1 MLISFKHER
10 TKIEESKEMKKTKK
24 KWIWWLLLILFAAGF
39 IIAIVTIGIERY
51 QQEKGKDNYQKLQE
65 EVANTKEVEKK
76 TGNKIQEE
84 AVPEDILK
92 KLGIEIPEKNID
104 FAALK
109 EENEDIYAWIYIP
122 GTKVDYPVLQH
133 PTDDSYYLEHNL
145 DGSKGYPG
153 CIYTEAVNSKDFTD
167 PNTVLYGHNMKDG
180 SMFATLHDYE
190 DRQVFEE
197 NPYIFIYTS
206 EKTFVYQIFAAYK
219 YNAIHLIYNFD
230 LNNPEIFQNY
240 LEQIFEIRDMDANIR
255 QDVSV
260 NADNHII
267 TLSTCIS
274 GEKNKRFLVQGV
286 LLNDEE

>member
-1 MLISFKHER
+1 
-10 TKIEESKEMKKTKK
+10 MKKTKK

-51 QQEKGKDNYQKLQE
+51 QQEKEKDNYQKLQE
-65 EVANTKEVEKK
+65 EVANTKEVGKK
-76 TGNKIQEE
+76 TENKIQEE

-122 GTKVDYPVLQH
+122 GTEIDYPVLQH

-153 CIYTEAVNSKDFTD
+153 CIYTETVNSRDFTD

-180 SMFATLHDYE
+180 SMFAALHNYE
-190 DRQVFEE
+190 DSQVFEE
-197 NPYIFIYTS
+197 NPYIFIYTP

-230 LNNPEIFQNY
+230 LSNREIFQNY
-240 LEQIFEIRDMDANIR
+240 LDQIFETREMGANIWK
-255 QDVSV
+255 DISV
-260 NADNHII
+260 NAENHIV

-286 LLNDEE
+286 LLNDEEQSSEE

>member
-1 MLISFKHER
+1 MLISFKRER
-10 TKIEESKEMKKTKK
+10 TKIEESKEMKKTKR

-76 TGNKIQEE
+76 SENKIQEE

>member
-1 MLISFKHER
+1 
-10 TKIEESKEMKKTKK
+10 MKKTKK

-51 QQEKGKDNYQKLQE
+51 QQEKEKDNYQKLQE
-65 EVANTKEVEKK
+65 VANTKEVGKK
-76 TGNKIQEE
+76 TENKIQEE

-122 GTKVDYPVLQH
+122 GTGIDYPVLQH

-153 CIYTEAVNSKDFTD
+153 CIYTETVNSRDFTD

-180 SMFATLHDYE
+180 SMFAALHNYE
-190 DRQVFEE
+190 DSQVFEE
-197 NPYIFIYTS
+197 NPYIFIYTP

-230 LNNPEIFQNY
+230 LSNREIFQNY
-240 LEQIFEIRDMDANIR
+240 LDQIFETREMGANIR
-255 QDVSV
+255 KDISV
-260 NADNHII
+260 NAENHIV

-286 LLNDEE
+286 LLNDEEQSSEE

>member
-1 MLISFKHER
+1 
-10 TKIEESKEMKKTKK
+10 MKKTKK

-51 QQEKGKDNYQKLQE
+51 QQEKEKDNYQKLQE
-65 EVANTKEVEKK
+65 EVANTKEVGKK
-76 TGNKIQEE
+76 TENKIQEE

-122 GTKVDYPVLQH
+122 GTGIDYPVLQH

-153 CIYTEAVNSKDFTD
+153 CIYTETVNSRDFTD

-180 SMFATLHDYE
+180 SMFAALHNYE
-190 DRQVFEE
+190 DSQVFEE
-197 NPYIFIYTS
+197 NPYIFIYTP

-230 LNNPEIFQNY
+230 LSNREIFQNY
-240 LEQIFEIRDMDANIR
+240 LDQIFETREMGANIR
-255 QDVSV
+255 KDISV
-260 NADNHII
+260 NAENHIV

-286 LLNDEE
+286 LLNDEEQSSEE

>member
-1 MLISFKHER
+1 
-10 TKIEESKEMKKTKK
+10 MKKTKK

-51 QQEKGKDNYQKLQE
+51 QQEKEKDNYQKLQE
-65 EVANTKEVEKK
+65 EVANTKEVGKK
-76 TGNKIQEE
+76 TENKIQEE

-122 GTKVDYPVLQH
+122 GTEIDYPVLQH

-153 CIYTEAVNSKDFTD
+153 CIYTETVNSRDFTD

-180 SMFATLHDYE
+180 SMFAALHNYE
-190 DRQVFEE
+190 DSQVFEE
-197 NPYIFIYTS
+197 NPYIFIYTP

-230 LNNPEIFQNY
+230 LSNREIFQNY
-240 LEQIFEIRDMDANIR
+240 LDQIFETREMGANIR
-255 QDVSV
+255 KDISV
-260 NADNHII
+260 NAENHIV

-286 LLNDEE
+286 LLNDEEQSSEE

>member
-1 MLISFKHER
+1 
-10 TKIEESKEMKKTKK
+10 MKKTKK

-51 QQEKGKDNYQKLQE
+51 QQEKEKDNYQKLQE
-65 EVANTKEVEKK
+65 EVANTKEVGKK
-76 TGNKIQEE
+76 TENKIQEE

-92 KLGIEIPEKNID
+92 KLGIEIPEKNIY

-122 GTKVDYPVLQH
+122 GTEIDYPVLQH

-153 CIYTEAVNSKDFTD
+153 CIYTETVNSRDFTD

-180 SMFATLHDYE
+180 SMFAALHNYE
-190 DRQVFEE
+190 DSQVFEE
-197 NPYIFIYTS
+197 NPYIFIYTP

-230 LNNPEIFQNY
+230 LSNREIFQNY
-240 LEQIFEIRDMDANIR
+240 LDQIFETREMGANIR
-255 QDVSV
+255 KDISV
-260 NADNHII
+260 NAENHIV

-286 LLNDEE
+286 LLNDEEQSSEE